1 MRFLMIDAEQ
11 LLKAQ
16 QQTASGEKI
25 SSDRWNLFEVNFPA
39 RTQREHDSVCFRPS
53 VSININ

>member
-1 MRFLMIDAEQ
+1 MIDAEQ

-16 QQTASGEKI
+16 QQTASGAKI
-25 SSDRWNLFEVNFPA
+25 SSDRWNLFEVNCPVH
-39 RTQREHDSVCFRPS
+39 TQREHDSVCFRPS